1 MASAGGPLI
10 VQSTEDGCTG
20 TEAGSA
26 ICAGGDSL
34 ESPLIVSSQILCVLA
49 VARVRGRELVFGC
62 VVSGVEEI
70 ACF

>member
-1 MASAGGPLI
+1 MVVLGQRQVP
-10 VQSTEDGCTG
+10 QSV
-20 TEAGSA
+20 
-26 ICAGGDSL
+26 GGDSL